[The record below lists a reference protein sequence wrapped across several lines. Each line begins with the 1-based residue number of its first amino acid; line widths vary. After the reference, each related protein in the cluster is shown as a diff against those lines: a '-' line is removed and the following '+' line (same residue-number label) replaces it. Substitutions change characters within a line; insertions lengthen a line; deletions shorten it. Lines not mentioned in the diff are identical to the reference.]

1 MPVIGIA
8 FTAIGS
14 SIGTAAF
21 AGTALAGVGGY
32 IGAGVAGGLFAESQG
47 GSFGK
52 GFLMS
57 AVGSWAGAQL
67 GEAFGGIGGGAGDM
81 SEAAF
86 QAADYA
92 NLAGQGL
99 NAGAIGQNMGA
110 AAGNWGGVNAAAMAG
125 MGDFSAN
132 DFAGVTGEIAPAAGE
147 IGMTDS
153 GEFAPVDKT
162 AWEMESSYV
171 PGKGLVI
178 NTDHMGTPTTNG
190 SFNNPY
196 QGPEVLSTAAR
207 IPEGEALAWD
217 DYSAIQ
223 KPHQAGYGLNDFA
236 YENANLEG
244 ASTASSAPTLENI
257 ASPDAAPAS
266 GGNPAGV
273 FDRPGYM
280 DKLKGWMGDTDSKL
294 AQFGMPKG
302 STAVGMLGAGQY
314 LMGNYETY
322 KAEQIAQGMKPM
334 TLAEYQNKMYNEN
347 DYKSAANSMAKAGRT
362 GTLPVLLARMKQQS
376 SMDYNKNYL
385 PNANQNW
392 WNTNA
397 NVSNMRMSNLGN
409 LTKPLSGM
417 WAMNKAQQ

>member
-32 IGAGVAGGLFAESQG
+32 IGAGIAGGLYASSQG
-47 GSFGK
+47 GDFGK

-67 GEAFGGIGGGAGDM
+67 GEAFGGIGGGAGGM

-110 AAGNWGGVNAAAMAG
+110 AAGNWGGINAAAMAG

-132 DFAGVTGEIAPAAGE
+132 DFAGVTGEITPATGE
-147 IGMTDS
+147 TGMTDM
-153 GEFAPVDKT
+153 GEFTRPTD
-162 AWEMESSYV
+162 WEQAVSGYT
-171 PGKGLVI
+171 PGKGMTI
-178 NTDHMGTPTTNG
+178 GIDNMGTYTTDSAIANPYSEGVAMPTGDNG
-190 SFNNPY
+190 S
-196 QGPEVLSTAAR
+196 
-207 IPEGEALAWD
+207 LAELNA
-217 DYSAIQ
+217 YSEKYIDPQ
-223 KPHQAGYGLNDFA
+223 SSYPR
-236 YENANLEG
+236 LEG
-244 ASTASSAPTLENI
+244 NYNSGIEPGGLENI
-257 ASPDAAPAS
+257 TSPDAAPAS

-273 FDRPGYM
+273 FPQQSTGYM
-280 DKLKGWMGDTDSKL
+280 DKLKGWMGESDSKL

-392 WNTNA
+392 WNVNS
-397 NVSNMRMSNLGN
+397 NVSNMRLSNIGN

>member
-32 IGAGVAGGLFAESQG
+32 IGAGIAGGLYASSQG
-47 GSFGK
+47 GDFGK

-67 GEAFGGIGGGAGDM
+67 GEAFGGIGGAAGGM

-132 DFAGVTGEIAPAAGE
+132 DFAGVTGEIAPTTGE
-147 IGMTDS
+147 TGMTDM
-153 GEFAPVDKT
+153 GEFT
-162 AWEMESSYV
+162 GSTNWEQDVTGYT
-171 PGKGLVI
+171 PGKGMTIGVD
-178 NTDHMGTPTTNG
+178 NMGTPTTDTALSNPYSEGVAMPTGDNG
-190 SFNNPY
+190 S
-196 QGPEVLSTAAR
+196 
-207 IPEGEALAWD
+207 LAELNA
-217 DYSAIQ
+217 YSEKYIDPQ
-223 KPHQAGYGLNDFA
+223 SSYPR
-236 YENANLEG
+236 LEG
-244 ASTASSAPTLENI
+244 NYNSGIEPGGLENI
-257 ASPDAAPAS
+257 TSPDTAPAS

-273 FDRPGYM
+273 FPQQSTGYM
-280 DKLKGWMGDTDSKL
+280 DKLKGWMGESDSKL

-392 WNTNA
+392 WNVNS
-397 NVSNMRMSNLGN
+397 NVSNMRLSNIGN

>member
-32 IGAGVAGGLFAESQG
+32 IGAGIAGGLYSSSQG
-47 GSFGK
+47 GDFGK

-67 GEAFGGIGGGAGDM
+67 GEAFGGIGGGAGGM

-86 QAADYA
+86 QAADA
-92 NLAGQGL
+92 ASLMGTTDAFGNLLG
-99 NAGAIGQNMGA
+99 AGAVGQNMGA

-147 IGMTDS
+147 TGMTAS
-153 GEFAPVDKT
+153 GDFTGPT
-162 AWEMESSYV
+162 NWEQDVTGYT
-171 PGKGLVI
+171 PGKGMTIGVD
-178 NTDHMGTPTTNG
+178 NMGTPTTDAALSNPYSEGVAMPTGDNG
-190 SFNNPY
+190 S
-196 QGPEVLSTAAR
+196 
-207 IPEGEALAWD
+207 LAELNA
-217 DYSAIQ
+217 YSERYIDPQ
-223 KPHQAGYGLNDFA
+223 SSYPK
-236 YENANLEG
+236 LEG
-244 ASTASSAPTLENI
+244 NYNDGLTPGSLENI
-257 ASPDAAPAS
+257 ASTDAAPAS

-273 FDRPGYM
+273 FPQQSTGYM
-280 DKLKGWMGDTDSKL
+280 DKLKGWMGESDSKL

-322 KAEQIAQGMKPM
+322 KAEQIAKGMKPL
-334 TLAEYQNKMYNEN
+334 TLEEYQNKMYNPN
-347 DYKSAANSMAKAGRT
+347 DYKVAANSMAQAGRT

-385 PNANQNW
+385 PNANKNW

-397 NVSNMRMSNLGN
+397 NISQMKMNNLGN
-409 LTKPLSGM
+409 LTQPLSM
-417 WAMNKAQQ
+417 SWAMNKAQQ